1 MKKLLAFLLFM
12 GSTCVAHA
20 ATPTISSVSGTI
32 ATGQVLTIAGNN
44 MVNESKTSWN
54 TFWTSNSY
62 ASGFEGATPSA
73 DGYGQ
78 IGPTGGEY
86 VSDVKLMG
94 NKSMRFHISGA
105 SNADTTGLE
114 NYNAIVESGS
124 DIYIRMYV
132 RIDTAD
138 GTWPTGHVK
147 LIDWQG
153 SSGDQVYFQPAAGS
167 TLGSMTAVH
176 DSATHT
182 VSGGSVAT
190 KRWYCFEI
198 RWKQTSPYRFTVWR
212 DGVQVYDAI
221 PASIGSMNYLLFGFI
236 NAAGTSSGFSAYYWL
251 DGLCTSASRIY
262 PASTIQI
269 SGDNGSTWTTQ
280 EPTYLSDTSVTI
292 RANFPT
298 LSTTSYKLRI
308 INNRQET
315 SATYDL
321 NTGSLSGPPADTTPP
336 VISNGSPSG
345 ALSYGTTSTNLA
357 VSTDENATC
366 RYSTSDVAYASMA
379 NTFSTTGS
387 TSHSQTLT
395 GLTSGS
401 SYRYYVRCIDTSSN
415 ANTSSTVLSF
425 DVPSTDGSSSSSSSA
440 LLTETFDDQNF
451 ATRGWYDTTTAASLD
466 TSVKHNGA
474 SSLKLT
480 WSAGSTNAGQTAM
493 RHAITAT
500 DKLYVSMYWR
510 FNTNWVGSGQAYH
523 PHLVMVASDLDHSA
537 DPYSGI
543 AYNYLNTYIETSA
556 LTPRLEIQDGRNIST
571 AYALE
576 WTAAQAA
583 STQNRAVAGCNGAI
597 TGSDFGDGHDCYNVG
612 SGVYWNGR
620 RWNGT
625 SNFQYLTWHH
635 VESYFQMNTI
645 SNGVAQPDGILK
657 MWIDGNLVISK
668 TNIVFRTNLHPT
680 MKWGEVIIAPWIGD
694 GSPQAQTMW
703 IDDLIVSDTAP
714 YSSGISAPTVSVK
727 SVSPN

>member
-1 MKKLLAFLLFM
+1 MKKLLAFLFFM

-20 ATPTISSVSGTI
+20 TTPTISSVSGTI
-32 ATGQVLTIAGNN
+32 ATGQVLTIAGSN
-44 MVNESKTSWN
+44 MVNENKTTWSS
-54 TFWTSNSY
+54 FWTSNSN

-73 DGYGQ
+73 DGFGQ

-124 DIYIRMYV
+124 DLYIRMYV
-132 RIDTAD
+132 RIDTID

-182 VSGGSVAT
+182 VSGGSVTT
-190 KRWYCFEI
+190 KRWYCFEL

-251 DGLCTSASRIY
+251 DGLSSSTSRIY

-280 EPTYLSDTSVTI
+280 EPTYLSDSSVIIKT
-292 RANFPT
+292 NLPT
-298 LSTTSYKLRI
+298 LSSTSYKLRI

-315 SATYDL
+315 SASYDL
-321 NTGSLSGPPADTTPP
+321 STGSLSNPAADTTPP
-336 VISNGSPSG
+336 VISNASPTG
-345 ALSYGTTSTNLA
+345 TLSYGTTSTSIA
-357 VSTDENATC
+357 VSTDENSTC
-366 RYSTSDVAYASMA
+366 RYSTSDVAYTSMA

-395 GLTSGS
+395 GLSDGS
-401 SYRYYVRCIDTSSN
+401 SYRYYVRCMDSSNN

-425 DVPSTDGSSSSSSSA
+425 DVSSAGSSSPSSSSA

-451 ATRGWYDTTTAASLD
+451 ATRGWYDTTTAAALD
-466 TSVKHNGA
+466 TSVKHSGS

-480 WSAGSTNAGQTAM
+480 WPAGSTNAGQTAM

-510 FNTNWVGSGQAYH
+510 FNTNWVGSGQSYH
-523 PHLVMVASDLDHSA
+523 PHLVMVASDLDHNA

-571 AYALE
+571 TYALE

-583 STQNRAVAGCNGAI
+583 STQSRAVAGCNGAI
-597 TGSDFGDGHDCYNVG
+597 SGSDAGDGHDCYNVG

-625 SNFQYLTWHH
+625 TNFQYSTWHH

-645 SNGVAQPDGILK
+645 SNGVAQPDGIMK
-657 MWIDGNLVISK
+657 MWIDGNLVINK
-668 TNIVFRTNLHPT
+668 TNIVFRTNQHPT

-703 IDDLIVSDTAP
+703 IDDLIVSTSAP
-714 YSSGISAPTVSVK
+714 YPSGISAPTVSVK